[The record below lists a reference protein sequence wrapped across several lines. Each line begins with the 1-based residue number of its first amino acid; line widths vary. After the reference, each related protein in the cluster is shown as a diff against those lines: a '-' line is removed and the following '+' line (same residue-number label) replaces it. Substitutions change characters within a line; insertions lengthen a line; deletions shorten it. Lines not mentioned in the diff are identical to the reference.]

1 MISQKKRPQWA
12 IAMAVFVGVFGVMSL
27 KSGGEVLFFDG
38 AGREAAGNYVE
49 FVVWFNFL
57 AGFAYIA
64 GAVGL
69 ALWRSWVT
77 QLAFSIAI
85 STIVVFMAFGVHII
99 TEGPYEMRTVGA
111 MVLRSVVWLGIAFS
125 LRGKFTQ
132 HNAGR

>member
-111 MVLRSVVWLGIAFS
+111 MVLRSVIWLGIAFS

>member
-1 MISQKKRPQWA
+1 
-12 IAMAVFVGVFGVMSL
+12 MAVFVGVFGVMSL

-111 MVLRSVVWLGIAFS
+111 MVLRSVIWLGIAFS